1 MSDWTNLN
9 DVLDLRLRLPIG
21 GRTYIVE
28 PPSAA
33 DGAYLM
39 NLMALGLAADAGVD
53 VTGFDLDISDGNPD
67 FGARTLGAA
76 YQQMLDDGL
85 SMPQVGFAAETA
97 FLAWTVSKE
106 YAEHH
111 WETGGKAGRP
121 NRAQRRHP
129 TATPT
134 PAAAANTTQTPASR
148 NGTKTRRKK
157 RKGRR

>member
-1 MSDWTNLN
+1 MRDLN
-9 DVLDLRLRLPIG
+9 DVLDLRLHLPIG
-21 GRTYIVE
+21 GKTYIVE
-28 PPSAA
+28 PPTAA

-53 VTGFDLDISDGNPD
+53 VSGFDLDIPEGDPD

-129 TATPT
+129 TATQT
-134 PAAAANTTQTPASR
+134 PAAAATTTQNSGSAS
-148 NGTKTRRKK
+148 GTKTRRKN

>member
-21 GRTYIVE
+21 GKTYIVD

-53 VTGFDLDISDGNPD
+53 VTGVELEIPDGDAD
-67 FGARTLGAA
+67 FASRTLGTA

-85 SMPQVGFAAETA
+85 SLQQIGFAAETA

-106 YAEHH
+106 FAENH
-111 WETGGKAGRP
+111 WGTGGKATRP

-129 TATPT
+129 TATQTLAGAATTT
-134 PAAAANTTQTPASR
+134 PNSGSAS
-148 NGTKTRRKK
+148 GTKTRRKK